1 MKKLVIPVSGL
12 HCKACEILTED
23 RLQEIEGIE
32 KVKVN
37 HKTGLAEISYE
48 GREPKIEEIKMA
60 LEETGY
66 GLGKI
71 AKSESSTLNS
81 GLNCEL
87 QPKDV
92 KKHDLSFYISVI
104 AAAVIIYLLLN
115 KMSLLPFGGL
125 LQQDFSWP
133 LAIIVG
139 LVAGVSTCL
148 ALVGGLVLSLAANY
162 AQNHPEASRREKFRP
177 HILFNLGRLLGFFL
191 LGGILGIIGS
201 AFKLSPTTN
210 AVITIIIGVV
220 VLTLGLKLLEI
231 FPAITKFDFSL
242 PKKFGKAIKIS
253 DPLILGA
260 LTFFLPCGFTQAMQI
275 YALGTGSFIKGGLI
289 MALFAL
295 GTAPGFLGIGGL
307 SALGGRKKNS
317 IFFMAAGVIVVAF
330 GLFNLSNGYRLLKV
344 SSGINLANLK
354 ISISSDNGKKAAD
367 TDATAGPKIE
377 EENGT
382 RIIRMAETNRG
393 YSPNY
398 FTVLKGQPVKF
409 IIDAQAPY
417 SCASSLVIPSLKIQ
431 AQLKPGE
438 NKFEFTPDK
447 TGDIPFSC
455 SMGMYTGKIVVVDSP
470 SELR

>member
-1 MKKLVIPVSGL
+1 MKKLVIPISGL

-23 RLQEIEGIE
+23 RLQEIGSIL

-37 HKTGLAEISYE
+37 HKTGLAEIDYDGE
-48 GREPKIEEIKMA
+48 EPKMEEIKMA
-60 LEETGY
+60 LEEVGY

-71 AKSESSTLNS
+71 KVNKQLNS
-81 GLNCEL
+81 AAEINCDLETNK
-87 QPKDV
+87 QRS
-92 KKHDLSFYISVI
+92 HDLSFYISVL
-104 AAAVIIYLLLN
+104 AAAIIIYLLLT
-115 KMSLLPFGGL
+115 KIGTLPFGGL
-125 LQQDFSWP
+125 LQQNFSWP

-139 LVAGVSTCL
+139 LVAGISTCL

-177 HILFNLGRLLGFFL
+177 HILFNLGRLGGFFI
-191 LGGILGIIGS
+191 LGGILGVIGS
-201 AFKLSPTTN
+201 AFKLSSTTN
-210 AVITIIIGVV
+210 AIITIIIGFV

-242 PKKFGKAIKIS
+242 PKKFGKALKIS

-275 YALGTGSFIKGGLI
+275 YALGTGNFVQGGLI

-295 GTAPGFLGIGGL
+295 GTAPGFLSIGGL
-307 SALGGRKKNS
+307 SSLNSPKKS
-317 IFFMAAGVIVVAF
+317 QAFFIAAGVIVVAF

-344 SSGINLANLK
+344 SSGFNIPSLK
-354 ISISSDNGKKAAD
+354 ISINTDKNQKSSETNI
-367 TDATAGPKIE
+367 PVE

-382 RIIRMAETNRG
+382 RIIRMAETSHG

-417 SCASSLVIPSLKIQ
+417 SCASSLVIPALKIQ
-431 AQLKPGE
+431 TQLKPGE
-438 NKFEFTPDK
+438 NIFEFTPQD
-447 TGDIPFSC
+447 TGAIPFSC
-455 SMGMYTGKIVVVDSP
+455 SMGMYTGKIMVVDSAE
-470 SELR
+470 ELR